1 MNSKKLMI
9 SITAMSLILVAVVV
23 MFVHGSKS
31 DEPKTIPIT
40 EKSMAI
46 GTWETEDH
54 KSDDDANHVK
64 LTFEKSG
71 DLKGAFGKYEIEG
84 TWIQLSEDKINI
96 VNQKGERVYEGV
108 ITDDTMDIR
117 GINVT
122 DSMKWTLVKL
132 GGSD

>member
-1 MNSKKLMI
+1 MDSKKLMI

-23 MFVHGSKS
+23 MVVNGSKS

-40 EKSMAI
+40 ENSIAI

-54 KSDDDANHVK
+54 KSDKDANHVK
-64 LTFEKSG
+64 LTFDKSG
-71 DLKGAFGKYEIEG
+71 DLKGAFGKYDIEG
-84 TWIQLSEDKINI
+84 TWQQIADDKINI
-96 VNQKGERVYEGV
+96 VNQKGDSVYEGV